1 MERDI
6 MANRNDYVL
15 VKKFSLDSF
24 EDVYDSGVI
33 KESTLNFLNNSTD
46 SSFKERIGFYYLV
59 LKNITG
65 EDDPEEI
72 SKMIIDTEYMSKI
85 LGISNNDLGVDA
97 YYINEEKREIQIF
110 NFKYRSSWKQGSSF
124 KVRDSFATNRFLA
137 LLANEGDVSDILND
151 NSLGN
156 SSQNFC
162 KTIDAINE
170 ITSYREKD
178 DDISIVAY
186 FVSNEDSPMPS
197 YDINIMQDTYGI
209 SVRSISLGDISG
221 FLTPKKEGIQAKLK
235 VPTDKMMVYR
245 ESDDASNSSY
255 IFSTSLYELA
265 RITSKSEDVRMHN
278 SLEWEDSDDERLEYL
293 KQMSLETSL
302 LHDNVRG
309 YLGSTPYNKGII
321 RTLEEEPSKF
331 FMFNNGVTITANDV
345 LVPSKK
351 GAKFKF
357 ITLKDFQVVNGGQT
371 LRSVHEYIKSN
382 SSKEQ
387 VVESLRDSSVLIRA
401 YNTKEADL
409 EEPDSAIATQIARY
423 TNSQNAISPA
433 DLRSND
439 EVQIQIQTYLA
450 ADGYDYVLK
459 RNLRKRTK
467 KNGST
472 RIPMELMA
480 QILITDMGKPEK
492 ATNQKRKLFNDYY
505 DDIFGK
511 DLSLEAI
518 PDLLRRYREI
528 EEHYLSDSSRHGN
541 RQKYLYLM
549 YIMKKLQNISIEE
562 AQNILE
568 LSLDEYSPGKKMA
581 DSRKL
586 IYPGFKDLVDKKI
599 QEYIFS

>member
-1 MERDI
+1 MV
-6 MANRNDYVL
+6 NRNDYIL
-15 VKKFSLDSF
+15 VKKFSKDSF
-24 EDVYDSGVI
+24 EEVCSSGIIGESVLKSLSKSGDV
-33 KESTLNFLNNSTD
+33 
-46 SSFKERIGFYYLV
+46 SFRERIGFYYLV

-65 EDDPEEI
+65 EDNLEDI

-110 NFKYRSSWKQGSSF
+110 NFKYRANWKKGASF
-124 KVRDSFATNRFLA
+124 KTGDSFATNRFISLI
-137 LLANEGDVSDILND
+137 ANESDISDILND
-151 NSLGN
+151 ESLGN
-156 SSQNFC
+156 NVDGFS
-162 KTIDAINE
+162 KTIEAIDKINE
-170 ITSYREKD
+170 YREKD

-186 FVSNEDSPMPS
+186 FVSNEDLPMPNH
-197 YDINIMQDTYGI
+197 DINIMQDTYGI
-209 SVRSISLGDISG
+209 SVRSISLEDISG
-221 FLTPKKEGIQAKLK
+221 FLTPKKEGIQARLK
-235 VPTDKMMVYR
+235 VPSDKMMVYR

-255 IFSTSLYELA
+255 IFSASLYELA
-265 RITSKSEDVRMHN
+265 RITSKNEDVRMNN
-278 SLEWEDSDDERLEYL
+278 SLEWEEPDKKRLEFL
-293 KQMSLETSL
+293 KNMSLETSL

-331 FMFNNGVTITANDV
+331 FMFNNGVTITADDII
-345 LVPSKK
+345 VPPKK

-409 EEPDSAIATQIARY
+409 EEQDSAIATQIARY

-459 RNLRKRTK
+459 RNLRKRTR
-467 KNGST
+467 KNGNT
-472 RIPMELMA
+472 RIPMELLA
-480 QILITDMGKPEK
+480 QILITDKGKPEK

-505 DDIFGK
+505 DDIFGN
-511 DLSLEAI
+511 DLSLESI
-518 PDLLRRYREI
+518 PDLLRRYHEI
-528 EEHYLSDSSRHGN
+528 EEHYLSDKSRHGN

-549 YIMKKLQNISIEE
+549 YIMKHLPSIDIEQ

-568 LSLDEYSPGKKMA
+568 KSLEEYSPEKKLA

-586 IYPGFKDLVDKKI
+586 IYPGFKTLVDKKI
-599 QEYIFS
+599 ETFKPYD

>member
-1 MERDI
+1 

>member
-1 MERDI
+1 MERAI

-24 EDVYDSGVI
+24 EDVCDSGVI
-33 KESTLNFLNNSTD
+33 KESALNFLNKSND
-46 SSFKERIGFYYLV
+46 SSFRERIGFYYLV

-110 NFKYRSSWKQGSSF
+110 NFKYRSSWKQGASF
-124 KVRDSFATNRFLA
+124 KAGDSFATNRFLA

-156 SSQNFC
+156 SSQNFSR
-162 KTIDAINE
+162 TIDAINE
-170 ITSYREKD
+170 ITNYREKD

-186 FVSNEDSPMPS
+186 FVSNESSPMPS

-221 FLTPKKEGIQAKLK
+221 FLTPKREGIQAKLK

-382 SSKEQ
+382 SLKEQ

-480 QILITDMGKPEK
+480 QILITDMGKPEE

-511 DLSLEAI
+511 DLSLESI

-549 YIMKKLQNISIEE
+549 YIMKKLLNISIEE

-599 QEYIFS
+599 QEYILS

>member
-156 SSQNFC
+156 SSQNFS